1 MTSQVEIVN
10 QGLGKLG
17 EDFIVALDQDS
28 ESARWMNTFY
38 NPTLRALLRSYN
50 WNCALARV
58 VLAPLS
64 TAPAFDYL
72 YQFQL
77 PADCI
82 RPILPKKSDWVVEGK
97 KILTNEGN
105 TLYLRYIRM
114 LEDPN
119 DMDDCFIDVFACK
132 LAAQGAEKI
141 TQSATKRQLAEAE
154 FVESMRRAARA
165 NAYERIAQDQS
176 ESSWVDSRIVGVSYP
191 ETTNAGY

>member
-10 QGLGKLG
+10 RGLGKLG

-50 WNCALARV
+50 W
-58 VLAPLS
+58 
-64 TAPAFDYL
+64 L

-132 LAAQGAEKI
+132 LAAEGAEKI